1 MGRGSGFVSVVGLV
15 MLLSVAALGQV
26 AELQQSVVGVFE
38 SAAPAVVHITVRGT
52 AENFMMQ
59 PVPVEGTGSG
69 FLYDSDGH
77 IVTNYHVVEGAEEIT
92 VSFDR
97 VECCPATVVGLDPS
111 TDLAVILVN
120 PNNLPTPLALAD
132 SDRIHVG
139 QFVVAIGNPFGL
151 EQAMTFGIVSALG
164 RVIQSPDGRFVGEA
178 IQTDATI
185 NPGNSG
191 GPLLDLQGRVVGV
204 ASQIISPVRGSSGI
218 GFAIPSNTVVRVA
231 DALIRDGRYAHP
243 YLGLSGYGLSPE
255 LIQLFRQN
263 DVALPFETGVMVTR
277 VVADGPAVMAGLQ
290 AAEMALQV
298 GGFDV
303 PIGGDIILSIN
314 GNAVTS
320 MLEVILY
327 LDLETQ
333 VGDTVLL
340 SILRN
345 DEPLELPLV
354 LGDRPDSVFSE
365 GMAP

>member
-1 MGRGSGFVSVVGLV
+1 MSRTRGSAAAIGLAAV
-15 MLLSVAALGQV
+15 LSVAVVGQV
-26 AELQQSVVGVFE
+26 AELQQAVMDVFD

-52 AENFMMQ
+52 AEDFMMQ
-59 PVPVEGTGSG
+59 PVPVEGSGSG
-69 FLYDSDGH
+69 FLYDADGH
-77 IVTNYHVVEGAEEIT
+77 IVTNFHVVEGAEEIT
-92 VSFDR
+92 VSFNR

-111 TDLAVILVN
+111 TDLAVIRVA
-120 PNNLPTPLALAD
+120 PEELPTPLKLAN
-132 SDRIHVG
+132 SDAIHVG

-191 GPLLDLQGRVVGV
+191 GPLLDLEGRVVGV

-218 GFAIPSNTVVRVA
+218 GFAIPSNMVARVA

-263 DVALPFETGVMVTR
+263 DVPLPFEAGLMVTR
-277 VVADGPAVMAGLQ
+277 VVADGPAMMAGLQ
-290 AAEMALQV
+290 AAEMALQL
-298 GGFDV
+298 GGFEV
-303 PIGGDIILSIN
+303 PVGGDIVLAID
-314 GNAVTS
+314 GNLVES
-320 MLEVILY
+320 MLDVILY

-333 VGDTVLL
+333 VRDTVV
-340 SILRN
+340 LRVLR
-345 DEPLELPLV
+345 DGEILELPLI
-354 LGDRPDSVFSE
+354 LGERPEATS
-365 GMAP
+365 